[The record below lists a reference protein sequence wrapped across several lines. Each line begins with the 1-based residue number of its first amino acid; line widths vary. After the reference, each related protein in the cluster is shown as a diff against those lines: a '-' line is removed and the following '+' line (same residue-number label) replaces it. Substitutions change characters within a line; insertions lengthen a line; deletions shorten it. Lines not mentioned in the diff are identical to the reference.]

1 MIKYC
6 PRCGEKIHNTAK
18 YCGKCGYS
26 FTGREKSEKYY
37 SKLKKSRN
45 IKLLTVTF
53 VVLFFIFGITFGIT
67 NFSRTSG
74 SKGHIQKTNVVQ
86 HTKQQVAH
94 SLPPPNNTA
103 QYNKPQVVHSSL
115 PPKVISS
122 SQNVVKE
129 NINQPKLYV
138 YHLIY
143 YDVKSH
149 KTSTEAQMWI
159 NEEDQTVRIKIDM
172 WFKHSDKTVH
182 YTRNGMRFYFGSTGY
197 VDIYLHP
204 RFNGLSHLA
213 RAYYSKKHAAYYFK
227 WSRTEIT

>member
-6 PRCGEKIHNTAK
+6 PECGEKIHNTAK
-18 YCGKCGYS
+18 YCGKCGYP
-26 FTGREKSEKYY
+26 FTGREKSGKYY

-45 IKLLTVTF
+45 IKLLIVTVVT
-53 VVLFFIFGITFGIT
+53 LFFIFGIT

-74 SKGHIQKTNVVQ
+74 SKGHIQKINVAQ
-86 HTKQQVAH
+86 HTEQQVAH
-94 SLPPPNNTA
+94 SLSPPNNAA

-122 SQNVVKE
+122 GQNVIKE
-129 NINQPKLYV
+129 NKNQPKLYE

-149 KTSTEAQMWI
+149 KTSTEAQIWI
-159 NEEDQTVRIKIDM
+159 NEKDQTVRIKIDK

-182 YTRNGMRFYFGSTGY
+182 YTRKGMRFYFENEY
-197 VDIYLHP
+197 LDIYLQP
-204 RFNGLSHLA
+204 RLGFNHLA
-213 RAYYSKKHAAYYFK
+213 RAYYKHGAYYFK
-227 WSRTEIT
+227 WSRTKIT

>member
-6 PRCGEKIHNTAK
+6 PKCSEKTHNTAK

-26 FTGREKSEKYY
+26 FTGREKSGKYY
-37 SKLKKSRN
+37 SKLKNSKN

-53 VVLFFIFGITFGIT
+53 VIVFFIFGITI
-67 NFSRTSG
+67 FSRTSG
-74 SKGHIQKTNVVQ
+74 SKGHIPKINVVQ

-94 SLPPPNNTA
+94 SLSLPNNVA
-103 QYNKPQVVHSSL
+103 QHNELGVVHSSL
-115 PPKVISS
+115 PPKVISL

-138 YHLIY
+138 YYLIY

-149 KTSTEAQMWI
+149 KTSTEAQIWI
-159 NEEDQTVRIKIDM
+159 NEKDQTVRIKIDE

-182 YTRNGMRFYFGSTGY
+182 YTRKGMRFYFENEY
-197 VDIYLHP
+197 LDIYLQP
-204 RFNGLSHLA
+204 RFGLSHLA
-213 RAYYSKKHAAYYFK
+213 RAYYKHGAYYFK